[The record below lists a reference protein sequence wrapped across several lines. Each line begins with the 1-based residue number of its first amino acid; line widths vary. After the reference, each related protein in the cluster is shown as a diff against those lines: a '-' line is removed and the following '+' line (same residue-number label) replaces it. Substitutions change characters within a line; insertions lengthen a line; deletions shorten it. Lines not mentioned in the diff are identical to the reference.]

1 MHDKEKRK
9 LLLSVKEAC
18 EITGL
23 SEKTLRLFIY
33 DNNMQVRIGRRVFV
47 HRKKLEEWIDSQ
59 INRS

>member
-23 SEKTLRLFIY
+23 SEKILRLFIY
-33 DNNMQVRIGRRVFV
+33 DNNM
-47 HRKKLEEWIDSQ
+47 
-59 INRS
+59 